1 MVKKFALNT
10 EMKLSTSQIIKG
22 IVVLKQNKGLFAL
35 LLLGALYTFVYMP
48 SEYEIIKRRV
58 EKSKADQIREKGF
71 KGIYLEQ
78 DSKKYYPYDSFAAH
92 VMGATGLDN
101 QE

>member
-1 MVKKFALNT
+1 
-10 EMKLSTSQIIKG
+10 
-22 IVVLKQNKGLFAL
+22 
-35 LLLGALYTFVYMP
+35 MP